1 MGPKNKNTRGVSNT
15 PQDIPKTSQV
25 VTIEDELDESIRQ
38 LDDHLKEVGVG
49 SDSRKAVCE
58 AQMTRNLNLV
68 LKKSLKVW
76 LLNRDKSLSSGSTT
90 PSLRLE
96 SRP

>member
-1 MGPKNKNTRGVSNT
+1 MGPKNKNTRGASNT
-15 PQDIPKTSQV
+15 PQDVPRTSQV

-68 LKKSLKVW
+68 KKSLKV
-76 LLNRDKSLSSGSTT
+76 LLLSRNKSLSSKSTT
-90 PSLRLE
+90 PSWRLE
-96 SRP
+96 SKP